1 MRGVK
6 TDIMKITNILISLSL
21 FIFSILIL
29 IDFMIIGSDIPVNIH
44 GNEVIFFIF
53 LNVIYILL
61 QMTYINYVKTLP
73 RKLNIFLIMFVSFIW
88 IILLINE
95 LIYSYHIYCRI
106 SEIIGLISQVYILVK
121 YIKHV

>member
-53 LNVIYILL
+53 LNAIYILL

>member
-44 GNEVIFFIF
+44 SNEVIFFIF
-53 LNVIYILL
+53 LNAIYILL

>member
-53 LNVIYILL
+53 LNTIYILL

>member
-1 MRGVK
+1 M
-6 TDIMKITNILISLSL
+6 MKITNILISLSL

-53 LNVIYILL
+53 LNAIYILL